1 MKKMATK
8 KAKDAAAVKIV
19 DKEARTKA
27 VKEAMASITKGFGD
41 GLIMKLGERSS
52 MKVEAIPTGSINL
65 DEALGIG
72 GVPKGRIIE
81 VYGAESSGKTTLS
94 LHIIAECQKQGGIVA
109 FIDAEHAL
117 DPVYAKAL
125 GVDVDELLISQPD
138 YGEQALEIADTLVR
152 SGAIDLIVIDSVA
165 ALVPKAEIDGEMSD
179 QQMGLQARLMSK
191 GLRKLTGSLNK
202 YKTTMIFINQVREKI
217 GVTYGSPITTTG
229 GKALKFYA
237 SVRMEVKRLG
247 AVKQG
252 EAIIGSE
259 TQVKVTKNKVAPPFK
274 EAEFEIM
281 YGKGISKVG
290 EIIDAAIDRDIISKA
305 GSWFSFNEQSLG
317 QGKEKVRAELE
328 TNAELLEKIETALK
342 EAIAKGPAEK
352 KTKKAKKEVASDDSG
367 DFDSIVEDEDNDE
380 SID

>member
-1 MKKMATK
+1 MATK

>member
-1 MKKMATK
+1 MATK

-165 ALVPKAEIDGEMSD
+165 ALVPKAEIDGEMAD

-328 TNAELLEKIETALK
+328 TNAELLEKIEIALK

>member
-1 MKKMATK
+1 MATK
-8 KAKDAAAVKIV
+8 KSKDAAAVKIV

-328 TNAELLEKIETALK
+328 TNAELLEKIEIALK

>member
-1 MKKMATK
+1 MATK

-229 GKALKFYA
+229 GKALKFYS

-252 EAIIGSE
+252 EAIIGRE

-328 TNAELLEKIETALK
+328 TNAELLEKIEIALK

>member
-1 MKKMATK
+1 MATK

-328 TNAELLEKIETALK
+328 TNAELLEKIEIALK
-342 EAIAKGPAEK
+342 EAIAKGPVDK
-352 KTKKAKKEVASDDSG
+352 KKKKSKKEVASDDT
-367 DFDSIVEDEDNDE
+367 DENNEVDDDAVENND
-380 SID
+380 

>member
-1 MKKMATK
+1 MATK

-229 GKALKFYA
+229 GKALKFYS

-328 TNAELLEKIETALK
+328 TNAELLEKIEIALK